1 MTAPANRWKLG
12 LFVVTGCAASIG
24 GMTWLGMRELQRR
37 FHVAYAYFDEAVN
50 GLEEGSPVKFRG
62 VTIGVVD
69 EIRAAPDKRHL
80 EVRAAL
86 YDDKLTKLGLEVARL
101 DGSCPLPD
109 NLRAQIVMSWVTS
122 TSFVQVDFFPDPP
135 SGPQQLPFPVLA
147 SRNTLRTVPSTAKSL
162 EDASREVLRELP
174 SMATS
179 ARELVELLRTEL
191 QGARLTEVSRQLQT
205 LLQHLDSVLQEVDRR
220 GLVALGAETM
230 ASVRGAATAVGDAA
244 ASLRDDQS
252 PFGSTLGELR
262 GLAQRLQAELAASRL
277 PETAAAVRTAGA
289 AASGLGTDV
298 AAELAQLRRT
308 LVAIEQLMAVLE
320 RDPGSLLRGRQAAP
334 SPLEEGKR

>member
-12 LFVVTGCAASIG
+12 LFVVAGFSATVG
-24 GMTWLGMRELQRR
+24 GMTWVGMRELKKTFR
-37 FHVAYAYFDEAVN
+37 VAYAYFDEAVT

-86 YDDKLTKLGLEVARL
+86 YDDKLKKLGLEVTRL
-101 DGSCPLPD
+101 DDACPLPD
-109 NLRAQIVMSWVTS
+109 NLRAQLVMSWVTS

-135 SGPQQLPFPVLA
+135 EGPQQLPFPVDA
-147 SRNTLRTVPSTAKSL
+147 GKHTLRTVKSTAKSL

-191 QGARLTEVSRQLQT
+191 QGARLADVSRQLQV
-205 LLQHLDSVLQEVDRR
+205 VLQRFERLLVDVEQERF
-220 GLVALGAETM
+220 VATGIEMLTSVRSAAAAVGAAA
-230 ASVRGAATAVGDAA
+230 ASVRE
-244 ASLRDDQS
+244 DQS
-252 PFGSTLGELR
+252 PVGATLAEAR
-262 GLAQRLQAELAASRL
+262 GLLQQLQQQLAAARL
-277 PETAAAVRTAGA
+277 PETAASLRTALAGA
-289 AASGLGTDV
+289 DGLSSEVQG
-298 AAELAQLRRT
+298 ELAQLHRT
-308 LVAIEQLMAVLE
+308 LVAIEQLMATLE
-320 RDPGSLLRGRQAAP
+320 RDPASLLRGRSAAP
-334 SPLEEGKR
+334 SPLQEKSR